1 MEENSNNEELEKLLR
16 EMMQSGAIDPEAL
29 AKAAGLNLSPAS
41 MAQAFSQFRSMM
53 KSDGESVNWDLA
65 NKQASEIAAK
75 GQIEPSE
82 AIQREVQTAMEMASL
97 WLSEE
102 TGLASSQPPKH
113 LTRKIWVADALPLYK
128 ELSEPIATS
137 MAKALSEN
145 LGNLLPEQL
154 SEMLGPATKFLG
166 NAGATIF
173 AMQLGQ
179 AVGKL
184 SSEVLSSSEI
194 GVPLS
199 NRPGLLLQN
208 ISEFLKELE
217 TPKSEVLIYL
227 CIRELA
233 MVSLFS
239 SNNWLSE
246 GLVSQIREFASG
258 LKVDTSELENLAEG
272 IDINNPDSIR
282 EMIQAGALISQR
294 TPEQELALGR
304 IETLLA
310 LSEGWAD
317 AVTFRAARRLPNQ
330 AAISEILRRRRVTQ
344 GAQEKTFALLLGLEL
359 KPRLLRESAHM
370 WQRVFEVLGTKAQD
384 DLWSHPDQLPTPEEI
399 QDPESLISR
408 LQDTGDDFDQELRDL
423 LG

>member
-53 KSDGESVNWDLA
+53 QSDGESVNWDLA
-65 NKQASEIAAK
+65 NKQASEIASK
-75 GQIEPSE
+75 SQIEPSE
-82 AIQREVQTAMEMASL
+82 AIQREIQTAMEMANL

-102 TGLASSQPPKH
+102 TGFISSQPPKH

-208 ISEFLKELE
+208 ISEFLKDLE

-359 KPRLLRESAHM
+359 KPRLLRESAQM
-370 WQRVFEVLGTKAQD
+370 WQRVFEALGTKAQD

-408 LQDTGDDFDQELRDL
+408 LQDSGDDFDQELRDL